1 MIDNKLDR
9 NRTITF
15 QELGEIQSAE
25 RGSTALTRLPDQ
37 FYEKAT
43 TYLKSLLAEMENCT
57 SENTK
62 DLDERYYR
70 VSEEYRR
77 SKDILERVYS
87 TRERKIVLAALNSS
101 RGINQKTD
109 EMIHDEEELY
119 FSLKVELEDIR
130 ERALRY
136 DRFHRKPS
144 MIRPE
149 TGINTTTDDFL
160 GMGGDMR
167 SIEEGPTK
175 APMRDKALADLEEL
189 GSEVRNDE
197 KSKVLQPKED
207 DVMVQHGP
215 NTGPGP
221 VKRKM
226 QTENIDNDVIVVRAI
241 KDIEPFV
248 GPDNRT
254 ISMKKEDVASLPSQ
268 VASILIQGGM
278 AQPVEEG

>member
-1 MIDNKLDR
+1 MSSDKTDH
-9 NRTITF
+9 NRSITF

-37 FYEKAT
+37 FYDKAT

-77 SKDILERVYS
+77 SKDILERIYS

-144 MIRPE
+144 MLRPE

-160 GMGGDMR
+160 GMPVEM
-167 SIEEGPTK
+167 SPVEKGPTK
-175 APMRDKALADLEEL
+175 APMMDRALADLEEL
-189 GSEVRNDE
+189 GAEVRNDE
-197 KSKVLQPKED
+197 KSKVLRKGD
-207 DVMVQHGP
+207 DDINSHGSEPEPRPVQG
-215 NTGPGP
+215 
-221 VKRKM
+221 KKS
-226 QTENIDNDVIVVRAI
+226 TENIDDSVIIIRAI

-268 VASILIQGGM
+268 IASILIQGGM
-278 AQPVEEG
+278 AQPVEED